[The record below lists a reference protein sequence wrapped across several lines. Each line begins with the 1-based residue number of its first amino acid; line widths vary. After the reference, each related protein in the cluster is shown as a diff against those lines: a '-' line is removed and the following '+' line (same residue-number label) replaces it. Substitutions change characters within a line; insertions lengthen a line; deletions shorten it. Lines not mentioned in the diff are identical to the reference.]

1 MKKWIKRI
9 IIVIVICVVAFM
21 IFNKPEET
29 KSYRTSSVERGDIET
44 IVSGSGALSATK
56 ERKEYSKV
64 SAEVDEIYYVEG
76 DKVEEDY
83 PIIKLDSS
91 NYEAT
96 VKAQEIAIKQAELSK
111 QNIEKQISDLEVK
124 SETDGYISNLSIE
137 KGSYVTNSMAICSI
151 VKDGRFSVV
160 LQFTYYENNPIQV
173 GSKANITLV
182 DSLTTMSGTVT
193 KVSDMRKLV
202 SGNAQVVDVT
212 IEADTT
218 GFSLE
223 GANAKAEIYNGAM
236 ILSSA
241 NMAKFTS
248 INSNIVRSKT
258 MGTVKE
264 VYANEGKKVKK
275 GETIALLENT
285 DLVTNLQNINLNLEN
300 LNNQLVTMKKQLG
313 YYLIKAPISGTI
325 TSQKVEKGDMVAAG
339 TMLTAISNKDTM
351 EFVVPIDELDIAK
364 IDYDQEVRVKIDAL
378 EETENNPLVGKITD
392 IPEEGV
398 TVSGVTDYYVTIQ
411 VSGNTDMKISM
422 NANADIVVN
431 SVKNVLTIPVDSI
444 IKENGKKYVD
454 ILKEDGA
461 TVERREVETGAS
473 DITNIEVKNGLSEGE
488 KVIIPEAA
496 SGMGLFQM

>member
-29 KSYRTSSVERGDIET
+29 KSYRTSGVERGDIET

-111 QNIEKQISDLEVK
+111 QNIEKQINDLEIK

-137 KGSYVTNSMAICSI
+137 KGSYVTNSMAICNI

-193 KVSDMRKLV
+193 KVSDMRRLV

-411 VSGNTDMKISM
+411 VSGNADMKISM

-488 KVIIPEAA
+488 KVIIPEAT

>member
-9 IIVIVICVVAFM
+9 ILIVIVGLVIFA

-29 KSYRTSSVERGDIET
+29 KTYRTSQVEKGNIESV
-44 IVSGSGALSATK
+44 VSGSGTLVATK
-56 ERKEYSKV
+56 DHKEYSKV
-64 SAEVDEIYYVEG
+64 SAEVEDIYYVEG
-76 DKVEEDY
+76 DKVERDY

-111 QNIEKQISDLEVK
+111 ENIEKQIKDLEIK
-124 SETDGYISNLSIE
+124 SETDGYVSNLSIE
-137 KGSYVTNSMAICSI
+137 KGSYVTNAMAICNI

-160 LQFTYYENNPIQV
+160 LQFTYYENNPILV

-182 DSLTTMSGTVT
+182 DSMATMTGTVT
-193 KVSDMRKLV
+193 KVSDMRKLIA
-202 SGNAQVVDVT
+202 GNAQVVDVT
-212 IEADTT
+212 IETDTT

-223 GANAKAEIYNGAM
+223 GANAKAEIYNGSM
-236 ILSSA
+236 IIPSA

-264 VYANEGKKVKK
+264 VYVNEGKRVQK
-275 GETIALLENT
+275 GETIALLENS
-285 DLVTNLQNINLNLEN
+285 DLTTNLQTVNLNLEN

-313 YYLIKAPISGTI
+313 YYLIKAPIAGTI
-325 TSQKVEKGDMVAAG
+325 TSQTVEKGDMVAAG
-339 TMLTAISNKDTM
+339 TMLTSISDKDTM

-411 VSGNTDMKISM
+411 VSGNQSMKISM
-422 NANADIVVN
+422 NANADIVIN
-431 SVKNVLTIPVDSI
+431 SVKDVLTIPVDSI

-454 ILKEDGA
+454 VLLQDGV
-461 TVERREVETGAS
+461 TVERKEIETGAS
-473 DITNIEVKNGLSEGE
+473 DITNIEVKSGLEEGE
-488 KVIIPEAA
+488 KVIIPEVN
-496 SGMGLFQM
+496 SGISFFM